1 MEEGAPGN
9 EELFHCLSSD
19 IHSDTEPT
27 WGRFQAF
34 AHVPLEATAE
44 TREMSCVLELT
55 AFHSDKML
63 YSQQELFTSLLRN
76 CYGTPCS

>member
-27 WGRFQAF
+27 WGPFQAF

-44 TREMSCVLELT
+44 TREMSCVL
-55 AFHSDKML
+55 
-63 YSQQELFTSLLRN
+63 
-76 CYGTPCS
+76 